1 MTSLAQQR
9 GATVPNYMPVS
20 AAGGEIS
27 NSQSVAGNVGK
38 LESPNING
46 HHQVYVNMP
55 KVSPRPLQP
64 PPPRPLASQARP
76 NSTTFAEIKQKQER
90 RRESTGSGRLMASE
104 APRSSRYALKINLF
118 FFPFPD

>member
-27 NSQSVAGNVGK
+27 NSQSVAGNVVK

-64 PPPRPLASQARP
+64 PPPRPLASSQARP

-104 APRSSRYALKINLF
+104 APRSSRYTFLLG
-118 FFPFPD
+118 